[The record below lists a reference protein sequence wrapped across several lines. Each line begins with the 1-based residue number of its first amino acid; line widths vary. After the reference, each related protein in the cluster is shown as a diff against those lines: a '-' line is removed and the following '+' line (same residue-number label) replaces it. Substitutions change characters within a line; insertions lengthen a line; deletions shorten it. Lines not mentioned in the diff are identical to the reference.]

1 MLNTGYVFTTEAGIE
16 MENTEKMSPQEMRM
30 QGLLDRYLIARK
42 AVRDTAAKDVTH
54 LDEDSLAAFSEGN
67 LSSREARPII
77 SHLVDCSFCRH
88 VTAEMV
94 RLDLAFA
101 GSEESIPAAE
111 SSEPSKVS
119 EVLSGLLS
127 RIFGT
132 ADGAVFAHNESDEEK
147 EPSDKKDEEE
157 DSK

>member
-1 MLNTGYVFTTEAGIE
+1 ME
-16 MENTEKMSPQEMRM
+16 MENTEKMNPQELRM

-42 AVRDTAAKDVTH
+42 AVRDTAATDVTH

-67 LSSREARPII
+67 LGPREARPII

-94 RLDLAFA
+94 RLDVAFA
-101 GSEESIPAAE
+101 ESEESAPIAE
-111 SSEPSKVS
+111 SREPSRVS

-132 ADGAVFAHNESDEEK
+132 ADGAVFAHNESEEK
-147 EPSDKKDEEE
+147 KEPEPDKDNEE